1 MRLCKSVIGSW
12 KSVFECACIYNWI
25 TPWIS
30 RFSMLILICRIRN
43 RLEYLPGVCRISSY
57 TYVTNG
63 AFEDP
68 IGLAGADCGSSGST
82 RMLHLSH
89 LPFFE

>member
-1 MRLCKSVIGSW
+1 
-12 KSVFECACIYNWI
+12 
-25 TPWIS
+25 
-30 RFSMLILICRIRN
+30 MLILICRIGN

-57 TYVTNG
+57 TYVRNG

-68 IGLAGADCGSSGST
+68 IGLAGVDCGSSGSVG
-82 RMLHLSH
+82 MSHL

>member
-1 MRLCKSVIGSW
+1 
-12 KSVFECACIYNWI
+12 
-25 TPWIS
+25 
-30 RFSMLILICRIRN
+30 MLILIYRIGN
-43 RLEYLPGVCRISSY
+43 RLQYLPGVCRISSY

-68 IGLAGADCGSSGST
+68 TGLAGVDCGSSGSIG
-82 RMLHLSH
+82 MSHL

>member
-1 MRLCKSVIGSW
+1 
-12 KSVFECACIYNWI
+12 
-25 TPWIS
+25 
-30 RFSMLILICRIRN
+30 MLILICRIGN

-57 TYVTNG
+57 TYVMNG

-68 IGLAGADCGSSGST
+68 IGLAGVDCGFSGSVG
-82 RMLHLSH
+82 MSHLVYLNVNVESL

>member
-1 MRLCKSVIGSW
+1 
-12 KSVFECACIYNWI
+12 
-25 TPWIS
+25 
-30 RFSMLILICRIRN
+30 MLILFCRTGN

-57 TYVTNG
+57 TYVMNE

-68 IGLAGADCGSSGST
+68 IRLLGVDCGSSGSVG
-82 RMLHLSH
+82 MLHLVYLNVYLESL

>member
-1 MRLCKSVIGSW
+1 
-12 KSVFECACIYNWI
+12 
-25 TPWIS
+25 
-30 RFSMLILICRIRN
+30 MLILICRTGN
-43 RLEYLPGVCRISSY
+43 RLQYLPGVCRISSY

-68 IGLAGADCGSSGST
+68 IRLAGVDCGSSGSVGT
-82 RMLHLSH
+82 LHLVCLDVYLESL

>member
-1 MRLCKSVIGSW
+1 
-12 KSVFECACIYNWI
+12 
-25 TPWIS
+25 
-30 RFSMLILICRIRN
+30 MLILICRIGN
-43 RLEYLPGVCRISSY
+43 RLQYLPGVCRISSY

-68 IGLAGADCGSSGST
+68 IGLAGVDCGSSGSVG
-82 RMLHLSH
+82 MLHLLYLDMYLVYF

>member
-1 MRLCKSVIGSW
+1 
-12 KSVFECACIYNWI
+12 
-25 TPWIS
+25 
-30 RFSMLILICRIRN
+30 MLILICRIGNQLR
-43 RLEYLPGVCRISSY
+43 YLPGVCRINSY

-68 IGLAGADCGSSGST
+68 IGLAGVDCGSSVSVGMS
-82 RMLHLSH
+82 HLVYLNVYLESR

>member
-1 MRLCKSVIGSW
+1 
-12 KSVFECACIYNWI
+12 
-25 TPWIS
+25 
-30 RFSMLILICRIRN
+30 MLILICRIGN

-68 IGLAGADCGSSGST
+68 IGLAGVDCGSSGSIG
-82 RMLHLSH
+82 MLYLVYLDMYLESL
-89 LPFFE
+89 LPFLE

>member
-1 MRLCKSVIGSW
+1 
-12 KSVFECACIYNWI
+12 
-25 TPWIS
+25 
-30 RFSMLILICRIRN
+30 MLILICRIGN

-68 IGLAGADCGSSGST
+68 IGLAGFDCGSSGSVG
-82 RMLHLSH
+82 MSHLLPFFGWNVYLESL

>member
-1 MRLCKSVIGSW
+1 
-12 KSVFECACIYNWI
+12 
-25 TPWIS
+25 
-30 RFSMLILICRIRN
+30 MLILICRIGN

-57 TYVTNG
+57 TYVMNG

-68 IGLAGADCGSSGST
+68 IGFAGVDCGASGSVG
-82 RMLHLSH
+82 MFHLVYLNVYLESL

>member
-1 MRLCKSVIGSW
+1 
-12 KSVFECACIYNWI
+12 
-25 TPWIS
+25 
-30 RFSMLILICRIRN
+30 MLIPICRIGN

-68 IGLAGADCGSSGST
+68 IGLAGVDCGSSGSIG
-82 RMLHLSH
+82 MSH
-89 LPFFE
+89 RLPFFEWNVYLESFLPFFE

>member
-1 MRLCKSVIGSW
+1 
-12 KSVFECACIYNWI
+12 
-25 TPWIS
+25 
-30 RFSMLILICRIRN
+30 MLILVCRTGN

-57 TYVTNG
+57 TYVMNG

-68 IGLAGADCGSSGST
+68 IGLVGVDCGSSGSIG
-82 RMLHLSH
+82 MSHL

>member
-1 MRLCKSVIGSW
+1 
-12 KSVFECACIYNWI
+12 
-25 TPWIS
+25 
-30 RFSMLILICRIRN
+30 MLILFVAGN

-63 AFEDP
+63 AFGDP
-68 IGLAGADCGSSGST
+68 IGLAGVDCGSSGSVG
-82 RMLHLSH
+82 MSHLLPFFGWNVYLESL

>member
-1 MRLCKSVIGSW
+1 
-12 KSVFECACIYNWI
+12 
-25 TPWIS
+25 
-30 RFSMLILICRIRN
+30 MLILVCRIGN
-43 RLEYLPGVCRISSY
+43 RLQYLPGVCRISSY

-68 IGLAGADCGSSGST
+68 IGLAGVDCGSSGSIG
-82 RMLHLSH
+82 MSHLVYLDVYLESL